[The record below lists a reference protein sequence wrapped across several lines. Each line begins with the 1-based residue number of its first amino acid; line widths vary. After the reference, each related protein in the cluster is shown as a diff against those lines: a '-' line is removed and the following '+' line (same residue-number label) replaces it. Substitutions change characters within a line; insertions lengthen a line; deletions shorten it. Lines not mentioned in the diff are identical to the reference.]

1 MLRVELGVSKDSN
14 ALVLLDARNAAVDEL
29 TAK

>member
-1 MLRVELGVSKDSN
+1 MLRVELGGSKDSN
-14 ALVLLDARNAAVDEL
+14 ALVLLEARNAAVEEL

>member
-1 MLRVELGVSKDSN
+1 MLRVELGVSKDSH